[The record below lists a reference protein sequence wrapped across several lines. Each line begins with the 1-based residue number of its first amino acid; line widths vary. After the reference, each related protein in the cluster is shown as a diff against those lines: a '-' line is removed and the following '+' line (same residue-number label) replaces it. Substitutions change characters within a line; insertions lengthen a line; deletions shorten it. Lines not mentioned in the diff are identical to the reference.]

1 MTVKV
6 STNGHKTEARLMPQ
20 DRKAEG
26 ALIGAVMIDPS
37 SVFEVSA
44 IVQPVSFYVEA
55 NGLIFKTM
63 LDLSARGE
71 ALDPITIMAE
81 LRANGHADIGDDQY
95 RAEAYLAN
103 RLIDAPTSLNATNYA
118 RIVAEMA
125 TRRQMIRAS
134 QKIATLAWD
143 EKEPLNEVSEAAQG
157 LVFEATQSQ
166 KRRGVN
172 HISLGMGAYL
182 EELERR
188 INNPVEVVGLATGY
202 IDLDKKLNGLRPQE
216 LIVIAGRPG
225 MGKTAEMIGMLDQM
239 SVTRGKRGI
248 FFSLEMSEAE
258 LRERLLSR
266 RSKIP
271 SLKLSRGDLNETEK
285 ERMYEAA
292 GRISQ
297 APIYIMD
304 AAAQTPA
311 LIRAE
316 CFRQQV
322 TTGLDYILVDYLG
335 LMQVPGV
342 GSRYEKV
349 SDAARAMKNLA
360 KELEVPVI
368 LASQLNRSVE
378 MRGDKRPQ
386 LSDLR
391 DSGEIEEA
399 ADAVIMLYRDE
410 YYKEEDSKYPN
421 IGENIIAKQRNGP
434 TGTIDLYWNA
444 ETISYYN
451 LSKRDLLL

>member
-1 MTVKV
+1 MT
-6 STNGHKTEARLMPQ
+6 TNNILPR
-20 DRKAEG
+20 
-26 ALIGAVMIDPS
+26 S
-37 SVFEVSA
+37 SSLF
-44 IVQPVSFYVEA
+44 
-55 NGLIFKTM
+55 
-63 LDLSARGE
+63 
-71 ALDPITIMAE
+71 
-81 LRANGHADIGDDQY
+81 
-95 RAEAYLAN
+95 AN